1 MNYKKSL
8 LTLKILPVLVLFYL
22 SPTVVFSQE
31 KEIDS
36 LRNEIK
42 LGALSLLAGPALN
55 VEYER
60 IISKYS
66 SFGGNLF
73 VGLNNVDYQYNLAIS
88 PYYRMYFSRSR
99 EYGTKGFFVQ
109 GFASFLTGENQR
121 MDFSFQPANKKSY
134 SDAALGF
141 ALGTK
146 WANKGGFV
154 FQICFGMGRTLG
166 FSDYSPD
173 FVVVGDLSI
182 GIRF

>member
-8 LTLKILPVLVLFYL
+8 HIVKLLPILVLFYL
-22 SPTVVFSQE
+22 SSTVGFSQE

-109 GFASFLTGENQR
+109 GFASFLVGENQ
-121 MDFSFQPANKKSY
+121 MTDFYMNTDDKKNY

-146 WANKGGFV
+146 WVNKGGFV
-154 FQICFGMGRTLG
+154 FQICFGVGRTLG
-166 FSDYSPD
+166 FNDYSPE
-173 FVVVGDLSI
+173 FVLVGDFSV
-182 GIRF
+182 GFRF

>member
-1 MNYKKSL
+1 MNYKRSL
-8 LTLKILPVLVLFYL
+8 LVVKILPVLVLFYL

-36 LRNEIK
+36 LRNEMK

-73 VGLNNVDYQYNLAIS
+73 VGLNNVDYQYNFAIS

-109 GFASFLTGENQR
+109 GFASFLVGDNQR
-121 MDFSFQPANKKSY
+121 TDFYFDATDKKKY

-146 WANKGGFV
+146 WVNKGGFV
-154 FQICFGMGRTLG
+154 FQICFGVGRTLG
-166 FSDYSPD
+166 FSDYSPE
-173 FVVVGDLSI
+173 FVAIGDLSV